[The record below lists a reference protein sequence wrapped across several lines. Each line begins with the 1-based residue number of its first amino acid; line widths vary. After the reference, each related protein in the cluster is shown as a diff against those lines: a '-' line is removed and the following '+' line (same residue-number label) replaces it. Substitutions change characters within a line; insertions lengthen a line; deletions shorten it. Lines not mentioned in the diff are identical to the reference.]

1 MVTLSSILQ
10 THACHISLHG
20 LKTLLYNPLTGSKSY
35 NYHITFFDKFSQ
47 QTLLIHHKTSKTLR
61 KGFCIMGFMQIF
73 FDYLKDTP

>member
-35 NYHITFFDKFSQ
+35 NYHIIFFEKFSQ
-47 QTLLIHHKTSKTLR
+47 QTLLIHH
-61 KGFCIMGFMQIF
+61 
-73 FDYLKDTP
+73 